1 MQFSSLGS
9 GSKGNCTVVRNGKS
23 TLLIDC
29 GFGITKTV
37 DSLVARDVDPNQVSA
52 IFVTHEH
59 SDHIHG
65 VRMLA
70 NRFDIPVFATSGTF
84 SKISR
89 LKSELVH
96 EIQSGDIV
104 SIHGIKV
111 RSVEVPHD
119 AREPTQF
126 VVESQN
132 ERFGLLT
139 DIGSINDVVVDHYS
153 GCDSLFVES
162 NHDIDM
168 LWNGNDPDFLKYR
181 VSSDQGHLSNSQAKE
196 FLSRVKHT
204 RLNNV
209 VIGHVSQRNNN
220 TEILQREYEHLSNEF
235 ALSIA
240 TQETGTPW
248 IPVKN

>member
-29 GFGITKTV
+29 GFGITKTIE
-37 DSLVARDVDPNQVSA
+37 SLVARGVDPHTVSA

-59 SDHIHG
+59 GDHIRG

-70 NRFDIPVFATSGTF
+70 NRFNIPVYATSGTF
-84 SKISR
+84 SKIAS
-89 LKSELVH
+89 LNSMLVNVI
-96 EIQSGDIV
+96 EGGDVISIQ
-104 SIHGIKV
+104 GIKV

-126 VVESQN
+126 VVESPN

-139 DIGSINDVVVDHYS
+139 DIGSINDMVVDHYS
-153 GCDSLFVES
+153 ECDSLFVES

-168 LWNGNDPDFLKYR
+168 LWSGNDPEFLKQR
-181 VSSDQGHLSNSQAKE
+181 VSSDLGHLSNGQAKE
-196 FLSRVKHT
+196 FLARVRHS

-220 TEILQREYEHLSNEF
+220 TAVLQREYEQLNRELS
-235 ALSIA
+235 LTIA

-248 IPVKN
+248 LSVKN